1 MKKTLRRFFIACAL
15 LAAVSVEAQITTINP
30 VSSYGTITFNDV
42 NSLNPSLLPGST
54 YSLGSSPW
62 TGAAVSLS
70 QTDPTTLDFANG
82 ILDASTYGPST
93 YPILLNNITL
103 TQPSGNTGFAQ
114 LNVQFGV
121 QYQVGAGGLSAA
133 AVQYPNFLINGTV
146 QPASTSYASLSGYID
161 YFTVNAAGVGSL
173 VDTVNYNWLYNTP
186 GPFSGLSVAG
196 VPTFP
201 LLSAIGPNS
210 TLVVTGSLTF
220 VVDPA
225 SITVQTVPEPASQAL
240 AVAAVVALAGLVGVC
255 RRRK

>member
-1 MKKTLRRFFIACAL
+1 MKNAFLRFSITCAL
-15 LAAVSVEAQITTINP
+15 LLAGSVQAQITTINP

-42 NSLNPSLLPGST
+42 NSLNPSLNPGST
-54 YSLGSSPW
+54 YSQGSSPW
-62 TGAAVSLS
+62 TGAPVSLT

-82 ILDASTYGPST
+82 ILDASGFGPST

-103 TQPSGNTGFAQ
+103 TQPSVNTGFAE

-133 AVQYPNFLINGTV
+133 AVQYPNFLIGGTV
-146 QPASTSYASLSGYID
+146 QPGSASYASLSGYIS
-161 YFTVNAAGVGSL
+161 YFAINAAGVGSL

-186 GPFSGLSVAG
+186 GPFSGLSVSG
-196 VPTFP
+196 VPVNP

-240 AVAAVVALAGLVGVC
+240 AVVALTGLVAAC

>member
-1 MKKTLRRFFIACAL
+1 MKNAFLRFSITCAL
-15 LAAVSVEAQITTINP
+15 LLAGSVQAQITTINP

-42 NSLNPSLLPGST
+42 NSLNPSLNPGST
-54 YSLGSSPW
+54 YSQGSSPW
-62 TGAAVSLS
+62 TGAPVSLT

-82 ILDASTYGPST
+82 ILDASGFGPST

-103 TQPSGNTGFAQ
+103 TQPSVNTGYAE

-133 AVQYPNFLINGTV
+133 AVQYPNFLISGTV
-146 QPASTSYASLSGYID
+146 QPAGSSFASLSGYID
-161 YFTVNAAGVGSL
+161 YFAINAAGVGSL

-186 GPFSGLSVAG
+186 GPFSGLSVVG
-196 VPTFP
+196 VPVNP

-240 AVAAVVALAGLVGVC
+240 AVVALAGLVAVC

>member
-1 MKKTLRRFFIACAL
+1 MKNTLLRFFITCAL
-15 LAAVSVEAQITTINP
+15 VVAGSVEAQITTINP

-42 NSLNPSLLPGST
+42 NSLNPSLFPGST
-54 YSLGSSPW
+54 YSQGSSPW

-103 TQPSGNTGFAQ
+103 TQPSVNTGFAE

-121 QYQVGAGGLSAA
+121 QYLIGAGGLSSA
-133 AVQYPNFLINGTV
+133 AVQFPNFLISGTV
-146 QPASTSYASLSGYID
+146 QPAGSSFASLSGYIN
-161 YFTVNAAGVGSL
+161 YFAINAAGVGSL
-173 VDTVNYNWLYNTP
+173 VDTVNYNWNYNTP
-186 GPFSGLSVAG
+186 GPFSGLSVVG
-196 VPTFP
+196 TPVNP

-225 SITVQTVPEPASQAL
+225 SITVQTVPEPASQGL
-240 AVAAVVALAGLVGVC
+240 AVLALAGLVAVC
-255 RRRK
+255 RRRR

>member
-1 MKKTLRRFFIACAL
+1 MKNTLLRFFITCAL
-15 LAAVSVEAQITTINP
+15 LVAGSVEAQITTINP
-30 VSSYGTITFNDV
+30 ASSYGTITFNDV

-62 TGAAVSLS
+62 TGAPVSLS

-82 ILDASTYGPST
+82 VLDASGFGPST

-121 QYQVGAGGLSAA
+121 QYQIGAGGLPAA
-133 AVQYPNFLINGTV
+133 AVQYPNFLISGTV
-146 QPASTSYASLSGYID
+146 QPASTSYASLSGYIN
-161 YFTVNAAGVGSL
+161 YFAINAAGVGSF

-186 GPFSGLSVAG
+186 GPFSGISVVG
-196 VPTFP
+196 VPVNP
-201 LLSAIGPNS
+201 NLPALGANS

-225 SITVQTVPEPASQAL
+225 SIMVQTVPEPASQGL
-240 AVAAVVALAGLVGVC
+240 VVVALAGLVAVC

>member
-1 MKKTLRRFFIACAL
+1 MKNTLLRFSITCAL
-15 LAAVSVEAQITTINP
+15 LAAGSVEAQITTINP

-42 NSLNPSLLPGST
+42 NSLNPSLVPGST
-54 YSLGSSPW
+54 YSQGSSPW
-62 TGAAVSLS
+62 TGAPVSLS
-70 QTDPTTLDFANG
+70 QTDPTTLDLANG
-82 ILDASTYGPST
+82 ILDASTFGPST
-93 YPILLNNITL
+93 YPILLNSITL
-103 TQPSGNTGFAQ
+103 TQPSVNTGFAQ

-121 QYQVGAGGLSAA
+121 QYQIGAGGLSSA
-133 AVQYPNFLINGTV
+133 AVQYPNFLISGTV
-146 QPASTSYASLSGYID
+146 QPASTSYASLSGYIN
-161 YFTVNAAGVGSL
+161 YFAINAAGVGSL

-186 GPFSGLSVAG
+186 GPFSGLSVSG
-196 VPTFP
+196 VPVNP

-240 AVAAVVALAGLVGVC
+240 AVVALTGLVAAC

>member
-1 MKKTLRRFFIACAL
+1 MKNAFLRFSITCAL
-15 LAAVSVEAQITTINP
+15 LLAGSVQAQITTINP
-30 VSSYGTITFNDV
+30 ISSYGTITFDDV
-42 NSLNPSLLPGST
+42 NSLNPSLNPGSI
-54 YSLGSSPW
+54 YSQGSTPW

-82 ILDASTYGPST
+82 ILDASGFGPST

-103 TQPSGNTGFAQ
+103 TQPSVNTGYAE

-121 QYQVGAGGLSAA
+121 QYQVGAGGLSSA
-133 AVQYPNFLINGTV
+133 AVQYPNFLIGGTV
-146 QPASTSYASLSGYID
+146 QPGSTSYASLSGYIN
-161 YFTVNAAGVGSL
+161 YFAINAAGVGSL

-186 GPFSGLSVAG
+186 GPFSGLSVVG
-196 VPTFP
+196 VPVNP

-240 AVAAVVALAGLVGVC
+240 AVVALAGLVAVC